1 MYTYYY
7 LMAINAKPKWL
18 KYVASSHSAS
28 MSPTDAPNTPFPHPP
43 PAKNSPM
50 YITVM
55 QIAQMVVGVTV
66 SLAGYFY
73 NQKDPVGCEVH
84 PYVIK
89 VSAVIYASYLYL
101 FCEFMVK
108 RFFLKTTHAPSGGKK
123 VRALDGLFCFG

>member
-1 MYTYYY
+1 
-7 LMAINAKPKWL
+7 
-18 KYVASSHSAS
+18 
-28 MSPTDAPNTPFPHPP
+28 
-43 PAKNSPM
+43 
-50 YITVM
+50 M

-101 FCEFMVK
+101 VRFC
-108 RFFLKTTHAPSGGKK
+108 PSG
-123 VRALDGLFCFG
+123 ALGLGFGLGLV

>member
-18 KYVASSHSAS
+18 KYVLLPPVPCIA
-28 MSPTDAPNTPFPHPP
+28 PTDARPPNTPFPHPP
-43 PAKNSPM
+43 PPAQNSPM

-73 NQKDPVGCEVH
+73 NQKDPIGCEVH

-108 RFFLKTTHAPSGGKK
+108 RFFLKTTHAASGGKK
-123 VRALDGLFCFG
+123 VGGCA

>member
-1 MYTYYY
+1 MGMCQT
-7 LMAINAKPKWL
+7 P
-18 KYVASSHSAS
+18 
-28 MSPTDAPNTPFPHPP
+28 SPQHNHHH
-43 PAKNSPM
+43 SPM

-108 RFFLKTTHAPSGGKK
+108 RFFLKTTHAGSGGKK
-123 VRALDGLFCFG
+123 VRPPLCID